1 MAQKKYQVFISS
13 TYKDLLEERKK
24 VQEILLMA
32 DCIPAGMEA
41 FVAANDEQFEVI
53 KKVID
58 LCDYYVLII
67 GNRYGSINQTTG
79 LSYTEMEYYYA
90 VSQNIPVLVFAIDEN
105 IKVSQDKKEKSAEVI
120 EKLKLFREK
129 AMKNRLAS
137 IWKNQGDLAGEVA
150 IAIMKA
156 KSDIVRSGWMR
167 GSDFNPEED
176 LKKINKLQEENK
188 RLSDENANLQQSIK
202 ELTTV
207 NDNLEFD
214 DEKLHIGYKSYL
226 GGNSLYKDISLK
238 DIFASV
244 SIHLIDVSVTASGM
258 EDYIAQAVGASS
270 SSYMTDQTMA
280 KRIYNQ
286 FIALNLMQTKWV
298 DGKGLYIGLT
308 KKGAKLRDEL
318 NLIKKKKKEK

>member
-1 MAQKKYQVFISS
+1 M
-13 TYKDLLEERKK
+13 
-24 VQEILLMA
+24 
-32 DCIPAGMEA
+32 
-41 FVAANDEQFEVI
+41 
-53 KKVID
+53 
-58 LCDYYVLII
+58 
-67 GNRYGSINQTTG
+67 SIT
-79 LSYTEMEYYYA
+79 
-90 VSQNIPVLVFAIDEN
+90 
-105 IKVSQDKKEKSAEVI
+105 I
-120 EKLKLFREK
+120 EKFTKLKK

-318 NLIKKKKKEK
+318 NLFKKQKKEK